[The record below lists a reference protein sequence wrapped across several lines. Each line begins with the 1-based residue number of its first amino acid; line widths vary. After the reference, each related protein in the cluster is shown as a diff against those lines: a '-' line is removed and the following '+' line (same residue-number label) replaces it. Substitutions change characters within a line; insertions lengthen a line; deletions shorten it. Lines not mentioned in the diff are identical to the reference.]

1 MTLLILVALPLV
13 MAGIVLLFH
22 SLPIITTPLTVATLI
37 IMIPLCLDGQQ
48 VGPLTVLGRSV
59 ELLPLEAVGLAFC
72 AAILALMV
80 LYTFRSSQNPL
91 AHSLTLLAMGL
102 FAAATMVRSL
112 AIGGLLFEM
121 GIIAAVMLLSSARSG
136 AAMSSMRTLI
146 LLTLAGLLL
155 LLAAWALEGRVNAP
169 ENETFINVGMVAL
182 ALGFGI
188 ALAIVPFHIWQPAV
202 FYYGE
207 PLAAVMLS
215 VVFGL
220 MVLLRLNMMLQVFVW
235 PEGRGFFSAL
245 LLEGGLVT
253 TLVGGA
259 MAFLQHTVNR
269 TLAYAALADLGMV
282 IVGVGLGL
290 ATHTGFNIAAL
301 HFAYRGVAIVVVSM
315 SLGIL
320 RRSLEGDDVSHL
332 AGAFRRAPLAVI
344 SMMIGGFS
352 LAGLPLTAGF
362 ATRLLLYRIFA
373 SQYPAWTAL
382 LVLCGLGPAWAFMRC
397 VAATLTSTP
406 VSGSRREPLVP
417 GLLAFSLSLILLALG
432 IYPGLLS
439 LLPQGLLGF
448 LTSGLFAFHGR
459 I

>member
-182 ALGFGI
+182 ALG
-188 ALAIVPFHIWQPAV
+188 
-202 FYYGE
+202 
-207 PLAAVMLS
+207 
-215 VVFGL
+215 
-220 MVLLRLNMMLQVFVW
+220 
-235 PEGRGFFSAL
+235 
-245 LLEGGLVT
+245 
-253 TLVGGA
+253 
-259 MAFLQHTVNR
+259 
-269 TLAYAALADLGMV
+269 LG
-282 IVGVGLGL
+282 
-290 ATHTGFNIAAL
+290 
-301 HFAYRGVAIVVVSM
+301 
-315 SLGIL
+315 SLW
-320 RRSLEGDDVSHL
+320 RSCR
-332 AGAFRRAPLAVI
+332 F
-344 SMMIGGFS
+344 
-352 LAGLPLTAGF
+352 T
-362 ATRLLLYRIFA
+362 
-373 SQYPAWTAL
+373 
-382 LVLCGLGPAWAFMRC
+382 
-397 VAATLTSTP
+397 
-406 VSGSRREPLVP
+406 SGSHRFFTTESR
-417 GLLAFSLSLILLALG
+417 
-432 IYPGLLS
+432 
-439 LLPQGLLGF
+439 
-448 LTSGLFAFHGR
+448 
-459 I
+459 